1 MLNNLLSTVVTGDF
15 MGYLATG
22 VEEDSPVVIA
32 LLALHTLL
40 FG

>member
-1 MLNNLLSTVVTGDF
+1 MLYNLLSTVVTGDF
-15 MGYLATG
+15 MGFGATG

-32 LLALHTLL
+32 LLALHTFI